1 MADSATLPSINPL
14 AKYGLADAGSVDQSQ
29 ISSVTSMGGGV
40 KTKGSKK
47 KKKVKA
53 NGSDLKSKTAPDP
66 VVSPVIP
73 RTARKSIM
81 TSATRGTMM
90 TKTQAS
96 FAGSMAS
103 TTSMLSHASY
113 AVAADVD
120 TLIEAQLQYS
130 LKIEKKKNALEN
142 TNKTI
147 KELQRDIDETRT
159 GSHKPYN
166 DLIETMKK
174 KRLNQHKLKTVN
186 SALSES
192 NNEITALKAEVDN
205 LRSEK
210 IAQRHKE
217 LTTSEELEQKQ
228 KKLRELLIT
237 TQAMHTQRED
247 AKRETGALRREAL
260 ETVADFT
267 AAFDDLKVQQ
277 SASSSLLNVESSA
290 TLFTV
295 DAEGHVKPP
304 EPTKQQKRM
313 AGLKSKGMFGLGPD
327 PQEEAARVKD
337 EYAKSYW
344 VIREREQLVEKQAA
358 RAAEL
363 KALFGRLEAAT
374 GHSADRLAAGLG
386 EAEQRAFQLFRLIH
400 DYNHE
405 QEALDDER
413 LGLERQLRA
422 LHGRAV
428 ERRAKRDRIK
438 DDLEGQIAVLA
449 ARTDEFAARAA
460 REGGELE
467 EVLGI
472 IRSIFDK
479 LQLKDTPEGEAIL
492 ELGLSQ
498 HNILRVLSLIE
509 GQLDMWLQVY
519 HAKTKGPLAPLPSV
533 TTVLMPEQGPAA
545 AAGWGAAPAP
555 ARGGRRLRIQPPS
568 VDDAVEDEDIE
579 TGNEGNLL
587 KFESTQNLR
596 RMLSAK
602 IKTKTRAGAPAGN
615 LNSIF

>member
-1 MADSATLPSINPL
+1 
-14 AKYGLADAGSVDQSQ
+14 
-29 ISSVTSMGGGV
+29 V

-304 EPTKQQKRM
+304 EPTKQQKRL

>member
-1 MADSATLPSINPL
+1 
-14 AKYGLADAGSVDQSQ
+14 
-29 ISSVTSMGGGV
+29 V

-53 NGSDLKSKTAPDP
+53 NGSDLKSNTAPDP

>member
-1 MADSATLPSINPL
+1 
-14 AKYGLADAGSVDQSQ
+14 
-29 ISSVTSMGGGV
+29 V